1 MNKSQPDLPHLRRD
15 WAQCCHICAGTG
27 LAAATSAP
35 GLGSPLP
42 TSAPGLCAQALNKY
56 KADVVRRGI
65 LTQDEVTEM
74 QTRYVRHTLSRVE

>member
-1 MNKSQPDLPHLRRD
+1 MGLPLRLSPSVPYPRRD
-15 WAQCCHICAGTG
+15 WAHPGHICTGTG

-35 GLGSPLP
+35 GLR
-42 TSAPGLCAQALNKY
+42 AQALNKY